1 MPTFPQVAGII
12 NGDWNAL
19 PSAFHFRSRDVCHRT
34 VVLDVLIPDSELP
47 AVFAPIVSIPVG
59 CELAAPVPLQ
69 KLFSGEISVKP
80 DVLLQVRPE

>member
-1 MPTFPQVAGII
+1 MP
-12 NGDWNAL
+12 
-19 PSAFHFRSRDVCHRT
+19 SYRRSRCSDPRQRAARRV
-34 VVLDVLIPDSELP
+34 
-47 AVFAPIVSIPVG
+47 APIVSIPVG